1 MSNIRIHDLAH
12 TIELDDDT
20 LGAQFGGFN
29 GTAGDVLRTADAGSV
44 ALLPPFGRLGNEKA
58 DFGLTIYA

>member
-1 MSNIRIHDLAH
+1 MSDITISDLAY
-12 TIELDDDT
+12 TTELDDEV
-20 LGAQFGGFN
+20 LVAHRGGFSRLASDELQV
-29 GTAGDVLRTADAGSV
+29 AGAGPV